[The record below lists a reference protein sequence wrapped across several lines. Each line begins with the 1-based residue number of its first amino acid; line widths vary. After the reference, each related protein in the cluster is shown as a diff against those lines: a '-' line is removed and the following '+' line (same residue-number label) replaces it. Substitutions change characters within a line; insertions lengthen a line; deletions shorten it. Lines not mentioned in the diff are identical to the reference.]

1 MGGAVTGPYSLSGSL
16 PKMEMLSNQLIFEME
31 SFSPASS
38 SLQGAKKFLV
48 SYIFTK

>member
-1 MGGAVTGPYSLSGSL
+1 
-16 PKMEMLSNQLIFEME
+16 MEMLSNQLIFEME

-48 SYIFTK
+48 SHIFTK